1 MEKKVIDFIQ
11 DHQLIEKHKTILIG
25 VSGGPD
31 SMALLHLLH
40 KMREQWNLNIYA
52 VTVDHQLRA
61 GDSEADVFY
70 VKRICKKWDIPFMSS
85 AVDVKAY
92 KRKCKV
98 STQVAARK
106 LRYKVFRE
114 KMNQIQADYLALG
127 HHGDDQIETLIM
139 SLARTTNLHSL
150 TGIPVKRK
158 FSTGMIIRPL
168 LCVTKK
174 EIENYCHKNDIR
186 PRIDS
191 TNQDPY
197 YTRNDIRKSIVP
209 KLKERNS
216 NLHTTM
222 QLLSESLQEDEHYL
236 TSEAKKVVEKVIT
249 FDENGKKASLWI
261 STFKSY
267 PLPLQRRAFRLTLD
281 YLYAD
286 KTPNQ
291 LTHMHESIFLSLI
304 NEEKNNMAVHFPK
317 QLCIERSYD
326 NLLFYFKEE
335 NSTSKEFDQEINEIP
350 ARISLPNG
358 AILSITYVDKMVKNN
373 LDTYTYVCLEDQ
385 LKFPI
390 HIRTRRPGDRMR
402 YKGLKGSKK
411 IKDIFIDE
419 KVPRSE
425 RDNIYVVADNADEIF
440 WLIGMKKAILPEELH
455 NGKYLLFEYIETNKD
470 LHKEEENAKRH

>member
-1 MEKKVIDFIQ
+1 MKKKVVDFIC
-11 DHQLIEKHKTILIG
+11 DHQLMEKNKTILIG

-31 SMALLHLLH
+31 SMALLHLLYT
-40 KMREQWNLNIYA
+40 MREAWNLNVHA
-52 VTVDHQLRA
+52 VTVDHQLRP
-61 GDSEADVFY
+61 GDSEADVYY
-70 VKRICKKWDIPFMSS
+70 VKEICKKWAIPFISS
-85 AVDVKAY
+85 AVDVSAY
-92 KRKCKV
+92 KKKFKV

-106 LRYKVFRE
+106 LRYEVFRE
-114 KMNQIQADYLALG
+114 KMNQLQADYLALG

-150 TGIPVKRK
+150 TGIPVTRD
-158 FSTGMIIRPL
+158 FSNGKIIRPL

-174 EIENYCHKNDIR
+174 EIENYCKKNDIH

-191 TNQDPY
+191 TNHDPY

-222 QLLSESLQEDEHYL
+222 QLLSESLQEDEQYL
-236 TSEAKKVVEKVIT
+236 ISEAKKVVEKVIT
-249 FDENGKKASLWI
+249 FNENSKKASLWI

-286 KTPNQ
+286 GMPDQ

-304 NEEKNNMAVHFPK
+304 NEEENNKVVHFPK
-317 QLCIERSYD
+317 QLFIERSYG
-326 NLLFYFKEE
+326 NLFFYFKEE
-335 NSTSKEFDQEINEIP
+335 NSTSKEFYREISEIP

-358 AILSITYVDKMVKNN
+358 AIVSITYVDKFLENN
-373 LDTYTYVCLEDQ
+373 HDKYTYVCLEEQ
-385 LKFPI
+385 LTFPI

-411 IKDIFIDE
+411 IKDVLIDE
-419 KVPRSE
+419 KVPRNE
-425 RDNIYVVADNADEIF
+425 RDNIYIVADNTDKII
-440 WLIGMKKAILPEELH
+440 WLIGMKKAVLPEMLH
-455 NGKYLLFEYIETNKD
+455 KSNYLLFEYIAKD
-470 LHKEEENAKRH
+470 